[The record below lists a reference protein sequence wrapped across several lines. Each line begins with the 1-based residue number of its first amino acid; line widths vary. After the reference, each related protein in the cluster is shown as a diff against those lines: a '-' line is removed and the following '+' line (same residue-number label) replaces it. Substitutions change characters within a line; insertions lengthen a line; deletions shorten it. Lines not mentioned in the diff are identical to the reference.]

1 MAEAS
6 EKKIKSMIFQTIARI
21 VVYGLL
27 MMLLSQL
34 MFWDAG
40 QQGQQIK
47 FLEDTFTEWTQQL
60 ILLTMAGIFAHNAYH
75 HKEFRSLSILLAG
88 ISLTGLVRE
97 FNNFF
102 NDQVFDGAWQT
113 LASLVIITT
122 IFLVWK
128 HRNKFWLD
136 FQQFQNT
143 LSFGFL
149 LSGFLTTFIFSRLFG
164 RTRFWETLMEDRYFR
179 SVKNAAEEGVELLGY
194 GLLLAASVEFLILV
208 RSARDS
214 EPYGTD
220 DHTS

>member
-60 ILLTMAGIFAHNAYH
+60 ILLTMAGIFAHSAYH
-75 HKEFRSLSILLAG
+75 HKEFRCLSILLAG
-88 ISLTGLVRE
+88 ISLAGLVRE

-102 NDQVFDGAWQT
+102 NTQVFDGAWQA

-128 HRNKFWLD
+128 HRNMFWLD

-164 RTRFWETLMEDRYFR
+164 RARFWETLMEDRYFR

-214 EPYGTD
+214 EI
-220 DHTS
+220 DHAG